1 MLQEPKMSTP
11 IFRFEIASEQ
21 DEIELVTEILYDAI
35 INHSQFDGLLYQKYP
50 ELTNAIDVSMN
61 VCQIRKIVS
70 SAISVSYQSNKKEI
84 AQKIRVFEQ
93 KRNTL

>member
-1 MLQEPKMSTP
+1 MSI
-11 IFRFEIASEQ
+11 IFTLRQNLGGCICYKN
-21 DEIELVTEILYDAI
+21 L
-35 INHSQFDGLLYQKYP
+35 NGLLYQKYP

-70 SAISVSYQSNKKEI
+70 SAILVSYQSNKKEI
-84 AQKIRVFEQ
+84 AQKIRVFEP